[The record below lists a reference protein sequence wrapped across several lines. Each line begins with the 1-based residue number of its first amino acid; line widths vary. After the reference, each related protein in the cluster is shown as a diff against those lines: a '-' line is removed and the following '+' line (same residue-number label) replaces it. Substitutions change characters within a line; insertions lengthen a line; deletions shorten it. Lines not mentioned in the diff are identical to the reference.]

1 MKHTLTIEHRQC
13 HIYTA
18 DSPKYL
24 LIQLVDEHDLE
35 VLDNEVAEIGRRT
48 TAPFILAAFRI
59 HDWNSEL
66 SPWTAPPVFGKQDF
80 GSGASDTLAFVETK
94 LIPEIISQFDLPE
107 SIPVVIGGYSLAGL
121 FALWSVYNS
130 EHFSA
135 AAAASPSV
143 WFPKWDEY
151 MRSHSP
157 KADCVYLSL
166 GDKEEKA
173 KNKVMATV
181 GERIREQYEL
191 LRNIDCTL
199 EWNEGN
205 HFNEPDIRTAKA
217 FVWCV
222 DRLERE
228 IY

>member
-1 MKHTLTIEHRQC
+1 MKYTLTIQQRQC
-13 HIYTA
+13 HIYA
-18 DSPKYL
+18 AEHPKYL
-24 LIQLVDEHDLE
+24 LIQPVDEHGPE
-35 VLDNEVAEIGRRT
+35 VLDNEAAEIGRRT
-48 TAPFILAAFRI
+48 NVPFSLAAFRI
-59 HDWNSEL
+59 HDWNNEL
-66 SPWTAPPVFGKQDF
+66 SPWEAPPVFGKQAF
-80 GSGASDTLAFVETK
+80 GSGAADTLSFIETK
-94 LIPEIISQFDLPE
+94 LIPEIISQFDIPE
-107 SIPVVIGGYSLAGL
+107 NISVVIGGYSLAGL

-130 EHFSA
+130 DRFSA

-191 LRNIDCTL
+191 LKDRNCTL
-199 EWNEGN
+199 EWNEGS
-205 HFNEPDIRTAKA
+205 HFKEPDIRTAKA